1 MEFLKRFE
9 ERSPEY
15 AMQYRDL
22 IDAVSVIGGDHAD
35 TDKKQQSGRFFSN
48 IYEFYIYAAF
58 LGLSK
63 DYKLPITE
71 GSKKTRF
78 LPIRDWKPN
87 DLVKFLIMSLLAK
100 SDINLTSLEDLEE
113 NEVEE
118 KLTELK
124 QLLESFA
131 NGGFD
136 IIESKRN
143 EDSTFLIDEYCF
155 MKLLKES

>member
-15 AMQYRDL
+15 AMSYRDL
-22 IDAVSVIGGDHAD
+22 IDAVAVIGGDHDDA
-35 TDKKQQSGRFFSN
+35 DKKQQSGRFFSN
-48 IYEFYIYAAF
+48 IYEFYMYAAF
-58 LGLSK
+58 LGLSN
-63 DYKLPITE
+63 DYKIPIAE
-71 GSKKTRF
+71 GSKKMRF

-87 DLVKFLIMSLLAK
+87 DLVKFLTMSLIAK
-100 SDINLTSLEDLEE
+100 SDIDLIAIEDLEE

-124 QLLESFA
+124 QLLESYA

-136 IIESKRN
+136 IIESKKN
-143 EDSTFLIDEYCF
+143 EDSTFLQDEYCF
-155 MKLLKES
+155 MKLLKE

>member
-22 IDAVSVIGGDHAD
+22 IDAVAVIGGDHD
-35 TDKKQQSGRFFSN
+35 DVDKKQQSGRFFSN
-48 IYEFYIYAAF
+48 IYEFYMYAAF

-63 DYKLPITE
+63 DYKIPITE
-71 GSKKTRF
+71 GTKKMRF

-87 DLVKFLIMSLLAK
+87 DLVKFLTMSLIAK
-100 SDINLTSLEDLEE
+100 SDIDLITIEDLEE

-124 QLLESFA
+124 QLLESYA

-136 IIESKRN
+136 IIESKKN
-143 EDSTFLIDEYCF
+143 EDSTFFQDEYCF
-155 MKLLKES
+155 MKLLKG